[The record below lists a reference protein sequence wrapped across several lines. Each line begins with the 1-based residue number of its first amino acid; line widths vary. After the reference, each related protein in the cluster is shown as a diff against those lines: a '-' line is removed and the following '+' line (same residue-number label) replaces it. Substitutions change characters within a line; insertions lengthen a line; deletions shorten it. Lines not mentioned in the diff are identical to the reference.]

1 MPIHII
7 IIAIIAIVSIVGFNN
22 PQFLNKYMFNAYQV
36 MHRHQYYRLI
46 THGFL
51 HANWTHLLVNVF
63 VLWSFGGG
71 LLDYFDQAFPGRS
84 TFLFILLFFSS
95 LVISSLYS
103 LTKEKNN
110 HHYNALGASGAVSA
124 ILFASIFFNPLGKV
138 YLYAVLGIPGILFGI
153 IYLIFER
160 YSMGK
165 GNDNI
170 GHDAHFYG
178 AVYGLLFPVVINPN
192 LIFHFFHQLTSF

>member
-7 IIAIIAIVSIVGFNN
+7 IIAIIGIVSIAGFNN
-22 PQFLNKYMFNAYQV
+22 PKFLHNYMFNAYQV
-36 MHRHQYYRLI
+36 VHRNQYYRLL

-51 HANWTHLLVNVF
+51 HANWTHLLVNAF
-63 VLWSFGGG
+63 VLWSFGNG
-71 LLDYFDQAFPGRS
+71 LLAYFDQVFPGRS
-84 TFLFILLFFSS
+84 TFLFILLFLSS
-95 LVISSLYS
+95 LIISSLYS
-103 LTKEKNN
+103 LSKEKNN
-110 HHYNALGASGAVSA
+110 PHYNALGASGAVSA
-124 ILFASIFFNPLGKV
+124 VLFAAIFFNPLGKV
-138 YLYAVLGIPGILFGI
+138 YLYAVIGIPGIIFGI

-178 AVYGLLFPVVINPN
+178 AVYGLLFPVILKPD
-192 LIFHFFHQLTSF
+192 LIFLFLHQLTNF